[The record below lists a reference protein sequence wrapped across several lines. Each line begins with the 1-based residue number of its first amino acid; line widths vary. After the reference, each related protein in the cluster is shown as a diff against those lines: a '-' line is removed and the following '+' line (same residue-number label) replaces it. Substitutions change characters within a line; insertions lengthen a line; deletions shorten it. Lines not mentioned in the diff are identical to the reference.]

1 LLAELAMIVRLSKIA
16 LVLAVGLFGLLV
28 GGDNVIDYATNYA
41 FVTHVMDMDSVFPD
55 STMTWRAV
63 TSPVLH
69 EIAYAGIIAAELLS
83 GALCVAGAAR
93 LWKVRAELAQD
104 FNTAKGLAV
113 AGLALGF
120 VLWFGG
126 FLVVGGEWFQMW
138 QSNAWNG
145 QEAAF
150 RFIVCI
156 GLVLVFL
163 NQRDDELA

>member
-1 LLAELAMIVRLSKIA
+1 MIVRLSKFA

-41 FVTHVMDMDSVFPD
+41 FVTHVMDMDTVFPD
-55 STMTWRAV
+55 STLTWRAV

-93 LWKVRAELAQD
+93 LWRVRGAPAPD
-104 FNTAKGLAV
+104 FNAGKDLAI
-113 AGLALGF
+113 AGLVLGLL
-120 VLWFGG
+120 LWFAG
-126 FLVVGGEWFQMW
+126 FLIVGGEWFQMW
-138 QSNAWNG
+138 QSKTWNG

-150 RFIVCI
+150 RFIACI
-156 GLVLVFL
+156 ALVLIFL
-163 NQRDDELA
+163 NQPDGELT